1 MKYFS
6 ILWILPYLENTSF
19 IFTEVLLVNP
29 YIKMWIINIILLGYY
44 KLFHHERKTG
54 TLKKNLKLGFKNDS
68 ETHHHK
74 VITYL
79 WLFD

>member
-29 YIKMWIINIILLGYY
+29 YIKM
-44 KLFHHERKTG
+44 
-54 TLKKNLKLGFKNDS
+54 
-68 ETHHHK
+68 
-74 VITYL
+74 
-79 WLFD
+79 